1 MWALCQ
7 VSRPS
12 PGVVNVWPRRAR
24 RKQLPS
30 CRNLRQLL
38 KWLLP
43 MVAEKNVAYRR
54 VKCCGDDSLSH
65 LAINKIHTSHGPHQ
79 GFSGSSTPNPLSDD
93 FVAPTNR
100 PAVEELRAL
109 QPEVARC
116 CKFQENWS
124 DAILINIPTSRP
136 ELKKIDLNP
145 SRKGWESPKLGNIVP
160 TLHSNHSNPNLL
172 CPHFLQNP
180 QLWSETDSAKVSLK
194 LAKRPRAK
202 AADCWIEATLSKS
215 NGLPFHQLGTL
226 VTKSR

>member
-1 MWALCQ
+1 M
-7 VSRPS
+7 
-12 PGVVNVWPRRAR
+12 VNVWPRRAR

-93 FVAPTNR
+93 FAAPTNR

-124 DAILINIPTSRP
+124 DAILINIPTSQP

-145 SRKGWESPKLGNIVP
+145 SRKGCESPKLG
-160 TLHSNHSNPNLL
+160 LL
-172 CPHFLQNP
+172 FPHCIP
-180 QLWSETDSAKVSLK
+180 II
-194 LAKRPRAK
+194 P
-202 AADCWIEATLSKS
+202 II
-215 NGLPFHQLGTL
+215 PFIPPH
-226 VTKSR
+226 